1 MLLDDGWPACAEWL
15 DPSKPEASG
24 CANPAPRH
32 DNGDVPVDER
42 KFPPSGPGAN
52 DGIKVVADYLHAK
65 GLKMG
70 IYTAPHGRTCGG
82 YWGMLGHEA
91 TDAKMYANWG
101 IVSGQQHPL
110 ARRPPS
116 LTVVRRWRQDFL
128 KLDMG
133 CREDASIHDGTV
145 KASLERVRDGLNKT
159 GRPVLCTRRRSALSS
174 LWMRLQPSR

>member
-1 MLLDDGWPACAEWL
+1 MGLLASPRYNYVLLDDGWPACAEWS

-91 TDAKMYANWG
+91 TDSQMYANWG
-101 IVSGQQHPL
+101 IVSG
-110 ARRPPS
+110 
-116 LTVVRRWRQDFL
+116 
-128 KLDMG
+128 
-133 CREDASIHDGTV
+133 C
-145 KASLERVRDGLNKT
+145 
-159 GRPVLCTRRRSALSS
+159 
-174 LWMRLQPSR
+174 

>member
-1 MLLDDGWPACAEWL
+1 VLLDDGWPACAEWS

-91 TDAKMYANWG
+91 TDSQMYANWG
-101 IVSGQQHPL
+101 IVSGQQRPL
-110 ARRPPS
+110 GSPAPVSDSRPSLAAGLPEAGHGLPRGRFDPRRHGQGLARARARRPE
-116 LTVVRRWRQDFL
+116 Q
-128 KLDMG
+128 
-133 CREDASIHDGTV
+133 
-145 KASLERVRDGLNKT
+145 N
-159 GRPVLCTRRRSALSS
+159 RPTRAV
-174 LWMRLQPSR
+174 

>member
-1 MLLDDGWPACAEWL
+1 MLLDDGWPACAEWS

-91 TDAKMYANWG
+91 TDSQMYANWG
-101 IVSGQQHPL
+101 IVSGSSGL
-110 ARRPPS
+110 SVRRLPS
-116 LTVVRRWRQDFL
+116 LTLVRRWRQDFL

-159 GRPVLCTRRRSALSS
+159 GRPVLCTLM
-174 LWMRLQPSR
+174 L